1 MNKTTVS
8 IPAELLPDLEAWG
21 QLTAEVFGKLRE
33 KANLVPRGVPEDQ
46 TWFWT
51 KEWQAGEREVDE
63 ELARGEYEEFDSA
76 EDLIADL
83 HRHVDTETL

>member
-8 IPAELLPDLEAWG
+8 IPAELIPDLEAWG

-46 TWFWT
+46 AWFWT
-51 KEWQAGEREVDE
+51 EEGQQWQRQAEADIEAGRVK
-63 ELARGEYEEFDSA
+63 RFDQVA
-76 EDLIADL
+76 DLIADL
-83 HRHVDTETL
+83 NS